1 MVFRLT
7 DTKGQEAFTLVEFM
21 VAASLGFLLLANMVS
36 LYSYTTT
43 SFASLT
49 SYTDL
54 NKKSRYADDVISRD
68 VRSAISV
75 DDTTTSNK
83 LVLNTMPGNQVAY
96 LYDAGAGTL
105 IRSNNLEVRQLLTNI
120 ESLTFSLYQRPTN
133 SAMAMTYE
141 SLPAASPGST
151 KLVGFT
157 WKCSKRIVTS
167 HSDSQDNLA
176 AIVELRNQ

>member
-7 DTKGQEAFTLVEFM
+7 DTKGQKAFTLVEFM
-21 VAASLGFLLLANMVS
+21 IAASLGFMLLAGMAS
-36 LYSYTTT
+36 LYSSTTT

-54 NKKSRYADDVISRD
+54 NQKSRYANDVISRD
-68 VRSAISV
+68 VRSAVSV

-83 LVLNTMPGNQVAY
+83 LVLNTIPGIQVTY

-105 IRSNNLEVRQLLTNI
+105 IRSNNLEVRQLLTNVV
-120 ESLTFSLYQRPTN
+120 SLNFWLYQRPTN
-133 SAMAMTYE
+133 SAMAYE
-141 SLPAASPGST
+141 SLPAASAGST
-151 KLVGFT
+151 KLVGFS
-157 WKCSKRIVTS
+157 WKCSQRIVTS
-167 HSDSQDNLA
+167 SSDSQGNLA